1 VEKTSEMVVLVDD
14 DGNDVGRAPK
24 AEVHT
29 ADTPLHRAFS
39 IHLFNTRGE
48 VLITRRALEKKT
60 WPGVWTNAVCGHP
73 GPGEDT
79 VEAIVRRVSDEIG
92 VTPRNITVALP
103 DFRYRA
109 VDASGIVENEIC
121 PVFTGIVDTD
131 PTPDPSEVC
140 EWQWVAPQSVVQAIT
155 ATPFAFS
162 PWLVWQVSAWPGVY
176 RSE

>member
-1 VEKTSEMVVLVDD
+1 MVVLVDD
-14 DGNDVGRAPK
+14 EGNEIGLAPK
-24 AEVHT
+24 AEVHN

-92 VTPRNITVALP
+92 VTPRDITVALP
-103 DFRYRA
+103 NFRYRA

-121 PVFTGIVDTD
+121 PVFTGIIDTD
-131 PTPDPSEVC
+131 PAPDPSEVC
-140 EWQWVAPQSVVQAIT
+140 EWQWVGPQSVVQAIT

-162 PWLVWQVSAWPGVY
+162 PWLVWQVAAWPGVY